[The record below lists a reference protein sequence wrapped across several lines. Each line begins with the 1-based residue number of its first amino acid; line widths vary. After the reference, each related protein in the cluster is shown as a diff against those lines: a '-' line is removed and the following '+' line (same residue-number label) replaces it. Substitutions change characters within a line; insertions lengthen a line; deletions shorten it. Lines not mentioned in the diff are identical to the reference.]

1 MTPKKLPM
9 IVDIGIDNSGKK
21 MFQVH
26 ETSKQVRNGMPI
38 SSQFAESS
46 FFDGTSSPDSKPRMR
61 VSTSA
66 SAIETSSTSIPSFG
80 PPRSDSADMSYS
92 ECITTPTSAT
102 SSTHG
107 GDAEKDIW
115 CHDVQQAFE
124 EVLAIVPKKGLNK
137 IKIGGRSC
145 GRNELISDYIMAKTG
160 KYRSRK
166 QVSSHIQV
174 IKNMGSR
181 KELIALINDGP
192 QFGSDEEAERNSK
205 HFEEIFA
212 KINLNKSLG
221 VVPNGKSSGSERRHS
236 TGLSST
242 PKRKRLNTELVS
254 IKNISFS
261 IESSVPGNNSFLT
274 FQEDVPVKS
283 LTLKEDANFA
293 SRFPGLEEFASTN
306 VPILHNMIRLLN
318 PANLP
323 IDFSVDR
330 DLKTN
335 YMLDF
340 ATIPQAGLCSFTS
353 VYSFGAEVLK
363 VNEDNFMANTN
374 QPFLLKFWKCFFYQL
389 LQQPSSLDAA
399 FKGITVK
406 QVIYERHDG
415 SFSLVPKTRIKAVLL
430 WEFSKVETWREAVSS
445 TSRLFLP
452 PSLQTPIELSDA
464 LSQPPMLSGTNPI
477 KQEYIFSP
485 NQGMHPVKQEPQ
497 DPLMGLYQAPYFPQ
511 TPTNFHTPPPSGHT
525 FHPSANVDLATVRS
539 LPNEDSAQC
548 FGSFMAPSST
558 EFGP

>member
-1 MTPKKLPM
+1 MTKKLPM

-26 ETSKQVRNGMPI
+26 ETSKSVRNGMPT
-38 SSQFAESS
+38 SSQFA
-46 FFDGTSSPDSKPRMR
+46 DSAMDAKPRMR
-61 VSTSA
+61 VSTSS
-66 SAIETSSTSIPSFG
+66 SAIETSLVPSFG
-80 PPRSDSADMSYS
+80 PPRSDSADMSY
-92 ECITTPTSAT
+92 ITTPTSAT
-102 SSTHG
+102 SLTHG
-107 GDAEKDIW
+107 EEKDIW
-115 CHDVQQAFE
+115 CSDVQQAFE

-174 IKNMGSR
+174 IKNMGLR

-192 QFGSDEEAERNSK
+192 QFGSDEEADLNNKR
-205 HFEEIFA
+205 FEEIFA

-221 VVPNGKSSGSERRHS
+221 VVPTNGKGERRHS
-236 TGLSST
+236 TGISST

-254 IKNISFS
+254 IRNISFS
-261 IESSVPGNNSFLT
+261 IESGMPGSNSVLT
-274 FQEDVPVKS
+274 FQDDLPVKL

-318 PANLP
+318 PANVP
-323 IDFSVDR
+323 MDFSVDR

-335 YMLDF
+335 YMLEF
-340 ATIPQAGLCSFTS
+340 ATVPQAGLCSFTL
-353 VYSFGAEVLK
+353 VYSFGTEVLK
-363 VNEDNFMANTN
+363 VNEDNFLPNTN

-389 LQQPSSLDAA
+389 LQQPTSLDAA

-415 SFSLVPKTRIKAVLL
+415 SMSLVPKTRIKAVLL
-430 WEFSKVETWREAVSS
+430 WEFSKVKTWGEAVST

-452 PSLQTPIELSDA
+452 PSLQTPIDLSDA
-464 LSQPPMLSGTNPI
+464 VTQPPNPV
-477 KQEYIFSP
+477 KQEYVFSP
-485 NQGMHPVKQEPQ
+485 NQVPPVKQEPQ
-497 DPLMGLYQAPYFPQ
+497 DPMTGFYQAPYFPQ
-511 TPTNFHTPPPSGHT
+511 TPTNFHTPPPSGHG
-525 FHPSANVDLATVRS
+525 FHPSVNVDLASVRN
-539 LPNEDSAQC
+539 LPGEDPLGY
-548 FGSFMAPSST
+548 FPPST
-558 EFGP
+558 EFP